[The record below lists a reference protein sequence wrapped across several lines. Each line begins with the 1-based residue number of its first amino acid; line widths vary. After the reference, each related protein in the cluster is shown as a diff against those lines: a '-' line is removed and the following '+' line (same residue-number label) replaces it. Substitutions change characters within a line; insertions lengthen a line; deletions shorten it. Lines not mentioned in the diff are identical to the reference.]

1 MQKLAKFFVNILLK
15 ENIRNLFVYI
25 LNFFFTNLSISMYNY
40 MKGGFIMSNLINHIL
55 YFKQFIRIMDIIDIL
70 IVAYVI
76 YKGIKLLRET
86 RAATLVKGIVIL
98 ILAMQLSSLLNL
110 YLVNYILVNAMQV
123 GFIALFVVF
132 QPELRRGL
140 EKMGRSKFGN
150 ILSFYEENNEEQNYM
165 TVSRICHA
173 MENLSANR
181 VGALIILER
190 QTKIGD
196 IIRTGVTLNSEITA
210 ELLVNIF
217 VPNTPLHDGAVVIR
231 NNRIVAA
238 ACFLP
243 LTQNT
248 ELNIELGT
256 RHRAAIGITETSDCV
271 ALVVSEETGKISLA
285 LEGTLTRNLTV
296 ESLER
301 ALTKILSPEPNQL
314 NNKKFKIWKG
324 LKNNEKTI

>member
-1 MQKLAKFFVNILLK
+1 MSKLF
-15 ENIRNLFVYI
+15 EYI
-25 LNFFFTNLSISMYNY
+25 LYY
-40 MKGGFIMSNLINHIL
+40 
-55 YFKQFIRIMDIIDIL
+55 KQFIRIMDIIDIL
-70 IVAYVI
+70 IVAYII
-76 YKGIKLLRET
+76 YKAIKLLRET

-150 ILSFYEENNEEQNYM
+150 LLSFYEENNEEQTSM
-165 TVSRICHA
+165 TISHICHA
-173 MENLSANR
+173 VENLSENR

-196 IIRTGVTLNSEITA
+196 IIRTGVTLNSDITA

-231 NNRIVAA
+231 NSKIIAA

-243 LTQNT
+243 LTQNN

-256 RHRAAIGITETSDCV
+256 RHRAAIGITETSDCI

-296 ESLER
+296 DSLER
-301 ALTKILSPEPNQL
+301 ALTKILSPEPNHL
-314 NNKKFKIWKG
+314 NNRKFKIWKG
-324 LKNNEKTI
+324 LKK

>member
-1 MQKLAKFFVNILLK
+1 
-15 ENIRNLFVYI
+15 
-25 LNFFFTNLSISMYNY
+25 
-40 MKGGFIMSNLINHIL
+40 MSNLINHVL
-55 YFKQFIRIMDIIDIL
+55 YYKQFIRIMDIIDIL

-76 YKGIKLLRET
+76 YKCIKLLRET

-132 QPELRRGL
+132 QPELRRAL

-150 ILSFYEENNEEQNYM
+150 LLSFYVENNEEQTSM

-173 MENLSANR
+173 VENLSANR

-324 LKNNEKTI
+324 LKK

>member
-1 MQKLAKFFVNILLK
+1 
-15 ENIRNLFVYI
+15 
-25 LNFFFTNLSISMYNY
+25 
-40 MKGGFIMSNLINHIL
+40 MSNLINYIL
-55 YFKQFIRIMDIIDIL
+55 YYKQFIRIMDIIDIL

-150 ILSFYEENNEEQNYM
+150 LLSFYEENNEEQTSM
-165 TVSRICHA
+165 AISRICHA
-173 MENLSANR
+173 VENLSANR

-196 IIRTGVTLNSEITA
+196 IIRTGVTLDSEITA
-210 ELLVNIF
+210 ELLINIF

-324 LKNNEKTI
+324 LKK

>member
-1 MQKLAKFFVNILLK
+1 
-15 ENIRNLFVYI
+15 
-25 LNFFFTNLSISMYNY
+25 
-40 MKGGFIMSNLINHIL
+40 MSNLINHIL

-76 YKGIKLLRET
+76 YKGIKLLSET

-98 ILAMQLSSLLNL
+98 IFAMQLSSLLNL

-123 GFIALFVVF
+123 GFIALVVVF

-173 MENLSANR
+173 VENLSANR

-324 LKNNEKTI
+324 LKK

>member
-1 MQKLAKFFVNILLK
+1 
-15 ENIRNLFVYI
+15 
-25 LNFFFTNLSISMYNY
+25 
-40 MKGGFIMSNLINHIL
+40 MSNFIEHIL
-55 YFKQFIRIMDIIDIL
+55 YYKQFIRIMDIIDIL

-98 ILAMQLSSLLNL
+98 IFAMQLSSLLNL

-150 ILSFYEENNEEQNYM
+150 LLSFYDENNEEQTSMNI
-165 TVSRICHA
+165 SKICHA
-173 MENLSANR
+173 VENLSANR

-231 NNRIVAA
+231 SNKIIAA

-243 LTQNT
+243 LTQNS
-248 ELNIELGT
+248 ELNVELGT

-296 ESLER
+296 ESLEK
-301 ALTKILSPEPNQL
+301 ALTKILSPEPNHL
-314 NNKKFKIWKG
+314 NSKKFKIWKG
-324 LKNNEKTI
+324 LKK

>member
-1 MQKLAKFFVNILLK
+1 
-15 ENIRNLFVYI
+15 
-25 LNFFFTNLSISMYNY
+25 MYN
-40 MKGGFIMSNLINHIL
+40 FIDRIL
-55 YFKQFIRIMDIIDIL
+55 YYKQFIRIMDIIDIL

-150 ILSFYEENNEEQNYM
+150 LLSFYEENNEEQTSMNI
-165 TVSRICHA
+165 SKICHA
-173 MENLSANR
+173 VENLSANR

-231 NNRIVAA
+231 SNKIIAA

-243 LTQNT
+243 LTQNS
-248 ELNIELGT
+248 ELNVELGT

-296 ESLER
+296 ESLEK
-301 ALTKILSPEPNQL
+301 ALTKILSPEPNHL
-314 NNKKFKIWKG
+314 NSKKFKIWKG
-324 LKNNEKTI
+324 LKK